1 MNLCPQA
8 RRPIA
13 IILALFALVAL
24 SPPSADYAP
33 NGNAGNA
40 LQYPWLD
47 RALFPD
53 ARAGL
58 VLKQMTLDEKISL
71 LHGTV
76 WHGLGTMNLEVLH
89 SNGGVGY
96 VVGIPRLRIPGIQMT
111 NASYGVTRSRRNRRY
126 STALPDD
133 LALGIARP
141 GLQHVSRRRHK
152 PSARAARRPHL

>member
-13 IILALFALVAL
+13 IVLALFALVAV

-33 NGNAGNA
+33 NGNAWNA

-47 RALFPD
+47 RALSPD

-58 VLKQMTLDEKISL
+58 VLNQMTLDEKISL

-96 VVGIPRLRIPGIQMT
+96 VVGIPRRCRTILRWRPLGMGMPPMNT
-111 NASYGVTRSRRNRRY
+111 ARCSGGNCAPRVT
-126 STALPDD
+126 TCLWAE
-133 LALGIARP
+133 A
-141 GLQHVSRRRHK
+141 
-152 PSARAARRPHL
+152 